1 MHTSHRNGE
10 AFQRE
15 MRFYCNLILMM
26 CFSFVSLEG
35 MAVFTLV
42 SSRENI
48 YHPRIL
54 YLISKIYPNLKCSFP
69 VKFHQIV
76 CKYLQI
82 EIHKKKTRL
91 SYLKKVFLEKLRC
104 VSV

>member
-1 MHTSHRNGE
+1 MYTSHRCGD
-10 AFQRE
+10 AFPLQ
-15 MRFYCNLILMM
+15 FNINDV
-26 CFSFVSLEG
+26 FSFLLLEG
-35 MAVFTLV
+35 MSVLILV

-82 EIHKKKTRL
+82 EINKKKTRL
-91 SYLKKVFLEKLRC
+91 SYLKKVSLEKLRYM
-104 VSV
+104 SV